1 MSVSPAFVV
10 TAAGR
15 NLFAKLAATQ
25 QPIEISEIMFGTGK
39 VPEGT
44 TTEELMD
51 RTGLVAPLA
60 PGTSTTP
67 VYNGNI
73 LSMVLQ
79 FRSDLNGGL
88 QQTTWLYEFGVF
100 LVDPD
105 GGEVMA
111 LYGTL
116 GDYPDS
122 VLAYEEGKAITV
134 RDYPIAVIIG
144 AASEVVLD
152 YSASAFITSEEAEEL
167 IEAAVSALGGGG
179 VGLTTVS
186 ISIPTEAWVKDE
198 GATGRFVYY
207 ADVENEAVSTSHLPD
222 VILDNNSLDIASYC
236 GMSPTVQVAEEGKLR
251 FMAQEIPSG
260 PITGTCRLWNPDGGS
275 GSGGGDSYVLP
286 IATASRLGGVKIGE
300 GIDVAADG
308 TISSDAT
315 VSPEHLAQEED
326 TSAMLDEVFGPAG
339 EGNAE

>member
-25 QPIEISEIMFGTGK
+25 QPIEIAQIMFGTGK
-39 VPEGT
+39 VPDGT

-51 RTGLVAPLA
+51 RTDLVAPLA

-105 GGEVMA
+105 GESVMA

-144 AASEVVLD
+144 AASEVILD

-167 IEAAVSALGGGG
+167 IEAAVAAIGGGG
-179 VGLTTVS
+179 VGLTT
-186 ISIPTEAWVKDE
+186 IPITIPTEAWVKDE
-198 GATGRFVYY
+198 GGTGRFVYY

-251 FMAQEIPSG
+251 FMAQQIPSG
-260 PITGTCRLWNPDGGS
+260 PISGTCRLWSPDGGS
-275 GSGGGDSYVLP
+275 GSGGGDRYVLP

-315 VSPEHLAQEED
+315 VAPEHLAQTED
-326 TSAMLDEVFGPAG
+326 TSAMLDEVFGPSG
-339 EGNAE
+339 VGSAE